1 MIHRFWAAHFEFETL
16 PPCLNP
22 LTSTSIRLILYLCSR
37 ECIFLKMPRID
48 RFFIAALILTL
59 IPATVMAAEGST
71 SSEPAPRAVIKNQGF
86 LPFADAPINYRSSKL
101 DDPVARLEKRLER
114 GEIKLHYDSRHGYL
128 KSVLDALHISASS
141 QTLVFS
147 KTSFQYPN
155 INPAAPRALYYNDDV
170 YVGQVHDGK
179 FLEFVSFD
187 PMQGA
192 IFYVMD
198 EHRDKRPRF
207 ERSEVDCIQC
217 HVAGPTKGIPGVML
231 RSVFTKPDGTADGAA
246 KSYITGQESPLS
258 QRWGGWYVT
267 AKSGTQGA
275 MSADVAGKFNTASY
289 LTGSSDIVALMVL
302 AHQTQMHNWITL
314 ANYTT
319 RIALADPKQDS
330 EGARKTIEAAAEQ
343 LVRYLL
349 FTNEAPLSTPIA
361 GSSDFARQFAAR
373 GPRDSQGR
381 SLRDFDLQKRIF
393 KYPCSYLIY
402 SEAFDAIPSPA
413 KDYVYRRMFDIL
425 SGREQGPEFASLSS
439 QDRRA
444 ILEILVA
451 TKPGLPQEWTQEVGK
466 QFVRVTNQGLTSRA
480 RAGAAHLQP

>member
-1 MIHRFWAAHFEFETL
+1 
-16 PPCLNP
+16 
-22 LTSTSIRLILYLCSR
+22 
-37 ECIFLKMPRID
+37 
-48 RFFIAALILTL
+48 
-59 IPATVMAAEGST
+59 V
-71 SSEPAPRAVIKNQGF
+71 VVKNQGY

-101 DDPVARLEKRLER
+101 DDPVARLDKQLER
-114 GEIKLHYDSRHGYL
+114 GQIKLHYDSQHGYL
-128 KSVLDALHISASS
+128 KSVLDALHISVSS

-147 KTSFQYPN
+147 KTSFQYPE
-155 INPAAPRALYYNDDV
+155 ISPAAPRALYYNDDV
-170 YVGQVHDGK
+170 YVGQVHAGR

-187 PMQGA
+187 PVQGA
-192 IFYVMD
+192 IFYVLD
-198 EHRDKRPRF
+198 EHRDKHPRF

-217 HVAGPTKGIPGVML
+217 HVAPSTKGIPGVML
-231 RSVFTKPDGTADGAA
+231 RSVFTKPDGTANGAA
-246 KSYITGQESPLS
+246 RSYVTGQESPIA

-267 AKSGTQGA
+267 AKNGTQGGMA
-275 MSADVAGKFNTASY
+275 NVLSSDPQHPEQLDRAAGTNLSSLAGHFDTSAY
-289 LTGSSDIVALMVL
+289 LTNTSDIVALMVL

-314 ANYTT
+314 TNYQT
-319 RIALADPKQDS
+319 RIALADPKETPEDL
-330 EGARKTIEAAAEQ
+330 RKRVEAPAEQ

-349 FTNEAPLSTPIA
+349 FTNEVPLQTPI
-361 GSSDFARQFAAR
+361 GGTSDFARQFSAR

-413 KDYVYRRMFDIL
+413 KDYVYRRLFDIL
-425 SGREQGPEFASLSS
+425 SGREQAPEFASLSS

-451 TKPGLPQEWTQEVGK
+451 TKPGLPEEWK
-466 QFVRVTNQGLTSRA
+466 QFVRDANQGLTSRA

>member
-1 MIHRFWAAHFEFETL
+1 
-16 PPCLNP
+16 
-22 LTSTSIRLILYLCSR
+22 
-37 ECIFLKMPRID
+37 MPRAPK
-48 RFFIAALILTL
+48 FPLVLFSAIAACVGLIC
-59 IPATVMAAEGST
+59 IAMRGAEGDSH
-71 SSEPAPRAVIKNQGF
+71 APTVRVVEKNQGF
-86 LPFADAPINYRSSKL
+86 LPFADAPINYRSSEL
-101 DDPVARLEKRLER
+101 NDPVAKLEKRLER
-114 GEIKLHYDSRHGYL
+114 GELKLHYDSRHGYL
-128 KSVLDALHISASS
+128 KSVLDALHISVSS
-141 QTLVFS
+141 QALVFS
-147 KTSFQYPN
+147 KTSFQFPA
-155 INPAAPRALYYNDDV
+155 ISPAAPRALYYNDDV

-198 EHRDKRPRF
+198 EHRDKHPRF

-217 HVAGPTKGIPGVML
+217 HVAPSTKGIPGVML
-231 RSVFTKPDGTADGAA
+231 RSVFTKPDGTADAA
-246 KSYITGQESPLS
+246 ARSFVTGQESPLS

-267 AKSGTQGA
+267 AKNGSQGGMA
-275 MSADVAGKFNTASY
+275 NVLISDPQHPEQLDRAAGANLVSLAGRFDTSAY
-289 LTGSSDIVALMVL
+289 LAGSSDIVALMVL

-314 ANYTT
+314 TNYQT
-319 RIALADPKQDS
+319 RLALYKQAGTSPDEIPKRF
-330 EGARKTIEAAAEQ
+330 EGPAEQ

-349 FTNEAPLSTPIA
+349 FTNETPLEAPIA
-361 GSSDFARQFAAR
+361 GTSDFARQFAAR
-373 GPRDSQGR
+373 GPRDSEGR

-402 SEAFDAIPSPA
+402 SEAFDAIPAPA
-413 KDYVYRRMFDIL
+413 KDYVYRRLFDIL

-451 TKPGLPQEWTQEVGK
+451 TKPGLPREWKRFVGA
-466 QFVRVTNQGLTSRA
+466 TNQGLTSRA

>member
-1 MIHRFWAAHFEFETL
+1 MRRFSEMRFVL
-16 PPCLNP
+16 CL
-22 LTSTSIRLILYLCSR
+22 S
-37 ECIFLKMPRID
+37 
-48 RFFIAALILTL
+48 IAACAVMVCINEEAAKGDSAA
-59 IPATVMAAEGST
+59 PASRVVE
-71 SSEPAPRAVIKNQGF
+71 KNQGF
-86 LPFADAPINYRSSKL
+86 LPFADAPINYRSSVL
-101 DDPVARLEKRLER
+101 NDPVAKLDRRLAQGDL
-114 GEIKLHYDSRHGYL
+114 KLHYDARHGYL
-128 KSVLDALHISASS
+128 KSVLDALHISVSS

-147 KTSFQYPN
+147 KTSFQFPD
-155 INPAAPRALYYNDDV
+155 ISPSAPRALYYNDDV
-170 YVGQVHDGK
+170 YVGQVHNGK

-198 EHRDKRPRF
+198 EHRDKHPRF

-217 HVAGPTKGIPGVML
+217 HVAPATKGIPGVL
-231 RSVFTKPDGTADGAA
+231 LKSVFTKPDGTADGAA
-246 KSYITGQESPLS
+246 RTFVTGQESPLS

-267 AKSGTQGA
+267 AKNGTQGGMA
-275 MSADVAGKFNTASY
+275 NVLISDPQYPERLDRAAGVNLTNLAEHFDTTAY

-314 ANYTT
+314 TNYQT
-319 RIALADPKQDS
+319 RLALYKQAAVQP
-330 EGARKTIEAAAEQ
+330 EGAIPDETRERFERPAEQ

-349 FTNEAPLSTPIA
+349 FTNETPLATPIV
-361 GSSDFARQFAAR
+361 GTSNFAQQFTAR
-373 GPRDSQGR
+373 GPHDSQGR

-402 SEAFDAIPSPA
+402 SEAFDAIPAPA
-413 KDYVYRRMFDIL
+413 KDFIYHRLFDIL

-451 TKPGLPQEWTQEVGK
+451 TKPGLPDEWR
-466 QFVRVTNQGLTSRA
+466 QFVRDAHQGLTSRA

>member
-1 MIHRFWAAHFEFETL
+1 MFRHFGFSFVL
-16 PPCLNP
+16 L
-22 LTSTSIRLILYLCSR
+22 LS
-37 ECIFLKMPRID
+37 
-48 RFFIAALILTL
+48 ALACGGDSSA
-59 IPATVMAAEGST
+59 PAGRVVE
-71 SSEPAPRAVIKNQGF
+71 KNQGF
-86 LPFADAPINYRSSKL
+86 LPFADAPINYRSSEL
-101 DDPVARLEKRLER
+101 NDPVAKLEKRLER
-114 GEIKLHYDSRHGYL
+114 GELKLHYDSRHGYL
-128 KSVLDALHISASS
+128 KSVLDALHISVSS

-147 KTSFQYPN
+147 KTSFQFPE

-170 YVGQVHDGK
+170 YVGQVHDGR

-198 EHRDKRPRF
+198 EHRDKHPRF

-217 HVAGPTKGIPGVML
+217 HVAPSTKGIPGVML

-246 KSYITGQESPLS
+246 RSFVTGQESPLS

-267 AKSGTQGA
+267 AKSGSQGA
-275 MSADVAGKFNTASY
+275 MANTIISDPQHPEQLERTAGANLTSLTGHFNTAEY
-289 LTGSSDIVALMVL
+289 LAGSSDIVALMVL

-314 ANYTT
+314 TNYQTRLALYKQAAEDPSGANTDG
-319 RIALADPKQDS
+319 I
-330 EGARKTIEAAAEQ
+330 RKRFEQPAEQ

-349 FTNEAPLSTPIA
+349 FTNEMPLATPVA
-361 GSSDFARQFAAR
+361 GTSDFARQFTAR

-402 SEAFDAIPSPA
+402 SEAFDAIPGPA
-413 KDYVYRRMFDIL
+413 KDYVYHRLFDIL

-451 TKPGLPQEWTQEVGK
+451 TKPGLPQEWKQEVRK
-466 QFVRVTNQGLTSRA
+466 QFIRDANQGIASRA
-480 RAGAAHLQP
+480 HTGAVNLQRQ

>member
-1 MIHRFWAAHFEFETL
+1 
-16 PPCLNP
+16 
-22 LTSTSIRLILYLCSR
+22 
-37 ECIFLKMPRID
+37 MPRSRLL
-48 RFFIAALILTL
+48 RFVLLLSCAICVVFVCSAADSSL
-59 IPATVMAAEGST
+59 PASRIVE
-71 SSEPAPRAVIKNQGF
+71 KNQGF
-86 LPFADAPINYRSSKL
+86 LPFADAPINYRSSNL
-101 DDPVARLEKRLER
+101 NDPVAKLEKRLEQ
-114 GEIKLHYDSRHGYL
+114 GDLKLRYDPKHGYL
-128 KSVLDALHISASS
+128 KSVLDALHISVSS

-147 KTSFQYPN
+147 KTSFQFPN
-155 INPAAPRALYYNDDV
+155 ISPATPRALFYNDDV
-170 YVGQVHDGK
+170 YVGQLHNGK

-198 EHRDKRPRF
+198 EHRDKHPRF

-217 HVAGPTKGIPGVML
+217 HVAPATKGIPGVML

-246 KSYITGQESPLS
+246 RSFVTGQESPLS

-267 AKSGTQGA
+267 AKNGGQGGMA
-275 MSADVAGKFNTASY
+275 NVLISDPQYPERLDRAAGANLTSLAEHFDTAAY

-314 ANYTT
+314 TNYQT
-319 RIALADPKQDS
+319 RLALYKQAGDPAGTIADETRERFERP
-330 EGARKTIEAAAEQ
+330 AEQ

-349 FTNEAPLSTPIA
+349 FTNETRLATPIV
-361 GSSDFARQFAAR
+361 GTSNFAQQFTAR

-402 SEAFDAIPSPA
+402 SEAFDAIPAPA
-413 KDYVYRRMFDIL
+413 KDFIYRRLFDIL
-425 SGREQGPEFASLSS
+425 SGREQGPEFASLST

-451 TKPGLPQEWTQEVGK
+451 TKPGLPDEWK
-466 QFVRVTNQGLTSRA
+466 RFVRDAHQGLTSRT
-480 RAGAAHLQP
+480 RAGAANLQP

>member
-1 MIHRFWAAHFEFETL
+1 MPSTMRRMSK
-16 PPCLNP
+16 CP
-22 LTSTSIRLILYLCSR
+22 LGMFSA
-37 ECIFLKMPRID
+37 
-48 RFFIAALILTL
+48 IAACVGLIGV
-59 IPATVMAAEGST
+59 AMRGAESD
-71 SSEPAPRAVIKNQGF
+71 PHAPTARVVEKNQGF
-86 LPFADAPINYRSSKL
+86 LPFADAPINYRSSEL
-101 DDPVARLEKRLER
+101 NDPVARLEKRLEQ
-114 GEIKLHYDSRHGYL
+114 GTLKLHYDAKHGYL
-128 KSVLDALHISASS
+128 KSVLDALHISVSS
-141 QTLVFS
+141 QALVFS
-147 KTSFQYPN
+147 KTSFQFSV
-155 INPAAPRALYYNDDV
+155 ISPATPRALYYNDDV
-170 YVGQVHDGK
+170 YVGQVHSGK

-198 EHRDKRPRF
+198 EHRDKHPRF

-217 HVAGPTKGIPGVML
+217 HVAPSTKGIPGVML

-246 KSYITGQESPLS
+246 RSFVTGQESPLS

-267 AKSGTQGA
+267 AKNGTQGGMA
-275 MSADVAGKFNTASY
+275 NVLISNPQQPEQLDRATGENIASLTGRFDTSAY
-289 LTGSSDIVALMVL
+289 LTGSSDVVALMVL

-314 ANYTT
+314 TNYQT
-319 RIALADPKQDS
+319 RIELYKQTADSNEAPKKFQ
-330 EGARKTIEAAAEQ
+330 AAAEQ

-349 FTNEAPLSTPIA
+349 FANETPLATPIA
-361 GSSDFARQFAAR
+361 GTSNFAEQFTAR
-373 GPRDSQGR
+373 GPRDSLGR

-402 SEAFDAIPSPA
+402 SEAFDAIPAPA
-413 KDYVYRRMFDIL
+413 KDFIYHRLFDIL

-451 TKPGLPQEWTQEVGK
+451 TKPGLPDEWK
-466 QFVRVTNQGLTSRA
+466 QFVGATNQGLTSRA

>member
-1 MIHRFWAAHFEFETL
+1 MLLRKVSLRLLAAGLACIAVDAAGADSE
-16 PPCLNP
+16 PG
-22 LTSTSIRLILYLCSR
+22 TSTHAGHVV
-37 ECIFLKMPRID
+37 E
-48 RFFIAALILTL
+48 
-59 IPATVMAAEGST
+59 
-71 SSEPAPRAVIKNQGF
+71 KNQGF
-86 LPFADAPINYRSSKL
+86 LPFADAPINYRSSELK
-101 DDPVARLEKRLER
+101 DPVAKLDQRLAR
-114 GEIKLHYDSRHGYL
+114 GEIKLHYDSQHGYL
-128 KSVLDALHISASS
+128 KSVLDALHISVSS
-141 QTLVFS
+141 QALVFS
-147 KTSFQYPN
+147 KTSFQYPE
-155 INPAAPRALYYNDDV
+155 INPAAPRALFYNDDV

-198 EHRDKRPRF
+198 EQRDKHPRF

-217 HVAGPTKGIPGVML
+217 HVAPSTKGIPGVML

-246 KSYITGQESPLS
+246 RSFVTGQESPLS

-267 AKSGTQGA
+267 AKSGNQGA
-275 MSADVAGKFNTASY
+275 MSTNPAGQFNTALY

-314 ANYTT
+314 TNYTT
-319 RIALADPKQDS
+319 RIVLADPKKND
-330 EGARKTIEAAAEQ
+330 EEARKKIASPAEQ

-349 FTNEAPLSTPIA
+349 FTNEIPLQTPIA
-361 GSSDFARQFAAR
+361 GTSDFARQFSAR

-402 SEAFDAIPSPA
+402 SEAFDAIPAPA
-413 KDYVYRRMFDIL
+413 KEYVYRRMFEVL
-425 SGREQGPEFASLSS
+425 SGREQAPEFASLSS

-451 TKPGLPQEWTQEVGK
+451 TKPGLPEEWK
-466 QFVRVTNQGLTSRA
+466 QFVRDANQGLTSRA

>member
-1 MIHRFWAAHFEFETL
+1 MRQRYRLHIVL
-16 PPCLNP
+16 L
-22 LTSTSIRLILYLCSR
+22 SI
-37 ECIFLKMPRID
+37 
-48 RFFIAALILTL
+48 
-59 IPATVMAAEGST
+59 ATCASLVSMAAGAPPGD
-71 SSEPAPRAVIKNQGF
+71 SSLPASRIVEKNQGF
-86 LPFADAPINYRSSKL
+86 LPFADAPINYRSSEL
-101 DDPVARLEKRLER
+101 NDPVAKLEKRLER

-128 KSVLDALHISASS
+128 RSVLDALHISVSS

-147 KTSFQYPN
+147 KTSFQYPE
-155 INPAAPRALYYNDDV
+155 ISPAAPRALYYNDDV

-179 FLEFVSFD
+179 FLEFISFD
-187 PMQGA
+187 PTQGA

-198 EHRDKRPRF
+198 EHRDKHPRF

-217 HVAGPTKGIPGVML
+217 HVAPSTKGIPGVML

-246 KSYITGQESPLS
+246 KSYVTGQESPLT

-267 AKSGTQGA
+267 AKNGSQGA
-275 MSADVAGKFNTASY
+275 MATNPEGRFNTASY

-314 ANYTT
+314 TNYQT

-330 EGARKTIEAAAEQ
+330 EGARKKIDAAAEQ

-349 FTNEAPLSTPIA
+349 FTNEIPLQTPIA
-361 GSSDFARQFAAR
+361 GTSDFARQFAAR
-373 GPRDSQGR
+373 GPRDAQGR
-381 SLRDFDLQKRIF
+381 SLREFDLQKRIF

-402 SEAFDAIPSPA
+402 SEDFDAIPEPA
-413 KDYVYRRMFDIL
+413 KDYIYHRLFDIL
-425 SGREQGPEFASLSS
+425 SGGEQGPEFASLSD

-451 TKPGLPQEWTQEVGK
+451 TKPGLPEEWK
-466 QFVRVTNQGLTSRA
+466 HFIRDANQGLTS
-480 RAGAAHLQP
+480 HK